1 MSACQR
7 PYYGWLPASRAVHD
21 ECIKC
26 LLGRVTDRRSRRVA
40 IQHEPAVESF
50 RKVIKANPTMVEL
63 WISSRL
69 PKKTRYMLIYRDRHH
84 DNWIGP

>member
-26 LLGRVTDRRSRRVA
+26 LLGRFTDRRSRRVA

-50 RKVIKANPTMVEL
+50 RKVIEANPTMVEL
-63 WISSRL
+63 WIFLQASKENQVHAHL
-69 PKKTRYMLIYRDRHH
+69 
-84 DNWIGP
+84 WG